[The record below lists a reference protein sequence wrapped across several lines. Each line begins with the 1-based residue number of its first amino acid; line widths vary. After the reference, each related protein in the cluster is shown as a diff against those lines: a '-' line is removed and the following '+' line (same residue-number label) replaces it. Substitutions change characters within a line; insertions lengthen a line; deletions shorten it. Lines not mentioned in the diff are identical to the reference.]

1 MGMTRRLD
9 QTGTK
14 LAKIRSVRRIGRAD
28 TYNMEVKDHQN
39 FSVNGGLIVHN
50 SGYGLVS
57 YHLNKSRALKVP
69 EVNVLPWPLRT
80 DEDEFIEGTDPY
92 ANW

>member
-1 MGMTRRLD
+1 MTNKLD
-9 QTGTK
+9 QTGIR
-14 LAKIRSVRRIGRAD
+14 LAKVKRVRKIGRAD

-57 YHLNKSRALKVP
+57 YHANKSFKPLAPKV
-69 EVNVLPWPLRT
+69 NTLPWPLRT
-80 DEDEFIEGTDPY
+80 EEEELILATDPY
-92 ANW
+92 ASW